1 MAQRRR
7 GLWTWRHAAA
17 LRAVKSCRGPECSD
31 GHGVVEGHVAL
42 LLEVREVG
50 LGLGRQLDA
59 LDERERA
66 QPGPQVDVVVR
77 EAALSGLGCGL
88 GSGLGRGVGVGV
100 GVAVGVG
107 LGVGL
112 RVGFRSGSG

>member
-1 MAQRRR
+1 MA
-7 GLWTWRHAAA
+7 WTWRHAAA